1 MQEDM
6 RPFGA
11 DAETAP
17 EDDDLESGE
26 VEATPEEQAMYDLV
40 VARAYKFIYG
50 EGKDQTLQVLSSGET
65 PADGIG
71 RATAMILRA
80 IKKSAEESGKD
91 IEGDI
96 LFHAAAEIAEDLSEF
111 GKVAKVFKYR
121 DEAEDQEQTE
131 QSLFYALKY
140 YGEEALAN
148 GEIDQADAQA
158 TMQREIQRE
167 QQQGSAQVGGAVRQA
182 MYAEPEQGAPA
193 GGEAIASR
201 PGMTNTA
208 RGMR

>member
-11 DAETAP
+11 DAEAMP

-26 VEATPEEQAMYDLV
+26 VEATPEEQATYDLV
-40 VARAYKFIYG
+40 VSRAYKFIYG
-50 EGKDQTLQVLSSGET
+50 DGKDQVLKMLSSGEI

-80 IKKSAEESGKD
+80 IKQSADEADKPID
-91 IEGDI
+91 GDI

-111 GKVAKVFKYR
+111 GKTAKIFHYR
-121 DEAEDQEQTE
+121 DEAEDQQQTE

-140 YGEEALAN
+140 YGEDALDN
-148 GEIDQADAQA
+148 GEINQDDARA
-158 TMQREIQRE
+158 TMQREIARE
-167 QQQGSAQVGGAVRQA
+167 QRAGSAQVGEAVRGA
-182 MYAEPEQGAPA
+182 MNGQQVPA
-193 GGEAIASR
+193 GGEGIAR
-201 PGMTNTA
+201 KPGMINAAAGA
-208 RGMR
+208 R